1 MSRLPFLGG
10 PVQSSTID
18 EVAYDD
24 GNACLWV
31 RFRSGSV
38 YRYGT
43 VPRDTVEK
51 MLQAASTGS
60 FFATHIRNIYP
71 ATKINQVAFDDV
83 VRRLQPRFVLTLPG
97 LCERG
102 FWEMSLAA

>member
-10 PVQSSTID
+10 TVQSSTID

-24 GNACLWV
+24 GSASLWV
-31 RFRSGSV
+31 RFCSGSV

-51 MLQAASTGS
+51 MLLAASAGS
-60 FFATHIRNIYP
+60 YFATHIRNIYP
-71 ATKINQVAFDDV
+71 ATRLNQAAFDDAL
-83 VRRLQPRFVLTLPG
+83 RRLQPRFVLALPG
-97 LCERG
+97 RCERG
-102 FWEMSLAA
+102 FWEWAAAA